1 MSFVNYFTTFCRK
14 IVNMCVI
21 NIMSKRIK
29 ELRIEQ
35 NLKQSELGALL
46 NTTQDSVS
54 LWERG
59 LRAPNIEIIYKMSQ
73 IFNVSIDYLFGKE

>member
-1 MSFVNYFTTFCRK
+1 
-14 IVNMCVI
+14 
-21 NIMSKRIK
+21 MSKRIK

>member
-1 MSFVNYFTTFCRK
+1 
-14 IVNMCVI
+14 MCVI

-54 LWERG
+54 LWE
-59 LRAPNIEIIYKMSQ
+59 LNKSLPDIPMLIKLCKL
-73 IFNVSIDYLFGKE
+73 FNVSADYLLNLD

>member
-14 IVNMCVI
+14 IINMCVI

-54 LWERG
+54 LWE
-59 LRAPNIEIIYKMSQ
+59 LNKSLPDIPMLIKLCKL
-73 IFNVSIDYLFGKE
+73 FNVSADYLLNLD